1 MTKPKQHN
9 PDENRGLSEARTRI
23 DALDEQIVALIN
35 ERGSLAQRIGQVKA
49 AKGTPVYAPD
59 REREILDRLTRL
71 NGGPLPDR
79 VLRAVYREI
88 MSGSFALERAQRVAF
103 LGPRGSYSHLAATNK
118 FGASVEYVPMANIA
132 ATIREV
138 EQGRADLAVVPVE
151 NSLGGGVHDTLDAL
165 LTSPLKVC
173 AEVVVHIR
181 HNLLSHS
188 GVADIER
195 VYSKPEVF
203 QQCKHWL
210 IETGLREK
218 TIAAS
223 SSAKAAE
230 QASQEH
236 DAAAIGSTLAAELH
250 GLPIQVAGIEDQPNN
265 ITRFFIVSREAAR
278 RTGEDKTSLL
288 FTTAHKAGALVDV
301 LRAFGDQHVNL
312 TMITSLPSRRSAWEY
327 YFFVDAVGHAD
338 DDALRAALAEARRHC
353 LHLTVL
359 GSYPQP
365 GEPL

>member
-1 MTKPKQHN
+1 MTAEKPNN
-9 PDENRGLSEARTRI
+9 PNSKHELGDARTRI
-23 DALDEQIVALIN
+23 DALDEKIVALIN
-35 ERGSLAQRIGQVKA
+35 ERGSLAQRIGRVKA
-49 AKGTPVYAPD
+49 VEGTPVYAPD
-59 REREILDRLTRL
+59 REREILDRLVQL
-71 NGGPLPDR
+71 NNGPLPDR

-103 LGPRGSYSHLAATNK
+103 LGPLGSYSHLAATRK
-118 FGASVEYVPMANIA
+118 FGASVEYVPLADIA

-173 AEVVVHIR
+173 AEVVLRIR

-188 GVADIER
+188 GVSGIER

-203 QQCKHWL
+203 QQCRRWL
-210 IETGLREK
+210 METGLLAK

-230 QASQEH
+230 QASQER
-236 DAAAIGSTLAAELH
+236 DAAAIGSTLAAELNS
-250 GLPIQVAGIEDQPNN
+250 LPIQVAGIEDESNN

-278 RTGEDKTSLL
+278 KTGDDKTSLL

-301 LRAFGDQHVNL
+301 LSAFGKQHVNL
-312 TMITSLPSRRSAWEY
+312 TMIASLPSRRSAWEY

-338 DDALRAALAEARRHC
+338 DDAMKTALAEARQHC

-359 GSYPQP
+359 GSYPRP
-365 GEPL
+365 GEPV